1 MSPLLRASLRPRCSR
16 QVQPKPSA
24 LVTFAVG
31 RRDVGRVA
39 AFGLNRAARRTGLG
53 ARRGDGLAAN
63 AVRQSHFARSRGRA
77 RRLGGGDLDEPRHGR
92 HGYVRVENL
101 RLTHTP
107 VVLEVDL
114 SQRLLRVWR
123 SGDLRLTVRVAI
135 GAAVSPTPT
144 GRFAVTDE
152 LYDFNPAAY
161 GCCILA
167 LSAHQAR
174 LAPGWPGGDRLAIH
188 AGGGAGTATSNG
200 CLKAARADMR
210 WLMARVPLGTQIV
223 IHPKTTAARTRASDA
238 EEGLAK
244 GRSSTRGRALVRSA
258 PRRRR
263 SRRCALSPRG
273 GRPSRWGRPTSAY
286 LRRRNAARSPLRR
299 PPLT

>member
-1 MSPLLRASLRPRCSR
+1 LGSTVLRAAPG
-16 QVQPKPSA
+16 SA
-24 LVTFAVG
+24 HAVAT
-31 RRDVGRVA
+31 VS
-39 AFGLNRAARRTGLG
+39 RRTEFANPTSL
-53 ARRGDGLAAN
+53 AVVDVRDGWAEVISTSLAN
-63 AVRQSHFARSRGRA
+63 
-77 RRLGGGDLDEPRHGR
+77 GR

-123 SGDLRLTVRVAI
+123 SGDLRLTARVAI

-144 GRFAVTDE
+144 GRFAVTDK

-188 AGGGAGTATSNG
+188 AGGGAGTASSNG
-200 CLKAARADMR
+200 CLKAATADMR
-210 WLMARVPLGTQIV
+210 WLMARVPLGTQLV
-223 IHPKTTAARTRASDA
+223 IHP
-238 EEGLAK
+238 
-244 GRSSTRGRALVRSA
+244 
-258 PRRRR
+258 
-263 SRRCALSPRG
+263 
-273 GRPSRWGRPTSAY
+273 
-286 LRRRNAARSPLRR
+286 
-299 PPLT
+299 